1 MEHLSRRTEEEVDHL
16 FIISDPAP
24 RSLRTIGR
32 IVELIDELGGRIH
45 NKHLV
50 LSRVQGSP
58 DDLPEVTRKEI
69 EALPYPPEGLIP
81 YDDTLVDLDLQ
92 GQALLK
98 ISSEA
103 PSYKAVKEML
113 VQLGIL
119 N

>member
-1 MEHLSRRTEEEVDHL
+1 
-16 FIISDPAP
+16 
-24 RSLRTIGR
+24 
-32 IVELIDELGGRIH
+32 
-45 NKHLV
+45 
-50 LSRVQGSP
+50 
-58 DDLPEVTRKEI
+58 LPEVTTKEI

-81 YDDTLVDLDLQ
+81 YDDTLVNLDLQ

-103 PSYKAVKEML
+103 PSYRAVKEML